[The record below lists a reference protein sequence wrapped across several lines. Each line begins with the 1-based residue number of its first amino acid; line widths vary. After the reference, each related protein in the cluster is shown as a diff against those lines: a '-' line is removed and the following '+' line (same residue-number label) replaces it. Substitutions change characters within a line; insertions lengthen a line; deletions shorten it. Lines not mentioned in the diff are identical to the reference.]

1 MDVNNIIKILGI
13 NDKDIL
19 NIYMYGSRVY
29 GCNLNGDYD
38 LIIVVTGE
46 NYCHQINREN
56 IDATIYSEDLFVEK
70 IKEHEISIL
79 ECLFLPEDKVLLKR
93 KDYSFDLDLSVLRSS
108 ISRKASN
115 SFVKCKK
122 KLTVEKDYSPYI
134 AKKSL
139 FHSLRILIEG
149 IQIAKYQKIIDYSQA
164 NYLWEEIVNNKVNDW
179 SYYKEKY
186 QPLYNKLNSEFR
198 IYAPKNNID

>member
-1 MDVNNIIKILGI
+1 VGAFFIIQG
-13 NDKDIL
+13 
-19 NIYMYGSRVY
+19 
-29 GCNLNGDYD
+29 
-38 LIIVVTGE
+38 
-46 NYCHQINREN
+46 
-56 IDATIYSEDLFVEK
+56 
-70 IKEHEISIL
+70 
-79 ECLFLPEDKVLLKR
+79 
-93 KDYSFDLDLSVLRSS
+93 
-108 ISRKASN
+108 
-115 SFVKCKK
+115 KK